1 MITATRFIE
10 FDAGHRVFQHE
21 SKCNHPHGH
30 RYKAEI
36 EVAAPQ
42 LDTLGRVMDFGK
54 IKELVGKW
62 IDDNWDH
69 AFLFNYNDKET
80 SQFLINNGFRRY
92 GMTRNPTAENM
103 ADELSGI
110 ATRKLMPYGMT
121 VVRIRIW
128 ETPNCFAEWR
138 SE

>member
-36 EVAAPQ
+36 EVSAPS
-42 LDTLGRVMDFGK
+42 LDALGRVIDFGK
-54 IKELVGKW
+54 IKELVGQW

-69 AFLFNYNDKET
+69 AFLFNRNDT
-80 SQFLINNGFRRY
+80 ATALFLMENKFRRY
-92 GMTRNPTAENM
+92 EMSCNPTAENM
-103 ADELSGI
+103 AKELAGI
-110 ATRKLMPYGMT
+110 ARHKLDPYMMD
-121 VVRIRIW
+121 VIRVRIW

-138 SE
+138 PE